1 MSIVDTWDWDKIDT
15 SVYDEPIK
23 MTADMKVRNAICGFV
38 EIYNTFPNR
47 IIMGYRL
54 LYELRNIFFSS
65 YTPLKTFE
73 ELIREQERGVTH
85 EFEGIPI
92 KVDNDNPDTLEV
104 GLMIKWTEE
113 KY

>member
-23 MTADMKVRNAICGFV
+23 MTADMKVRTALLEFYEHYGIW
-38 EIYNTFPNR
+38 PNK
-47 IIMGYRL
+47 IIMGYHL
-54 LYELRNIFFSS
+54 LYELQNIFFSN
-65 YTPLKTFE
+65 YVPLKTFE
-73 ELIREQERGVTH
+73 ELIREQKRDIKH

-92 KVDNDNPDTLEV
+92 DVDNDNPYRLEV
-104 GLMIKWTEE
+104 GFMLNWIEA